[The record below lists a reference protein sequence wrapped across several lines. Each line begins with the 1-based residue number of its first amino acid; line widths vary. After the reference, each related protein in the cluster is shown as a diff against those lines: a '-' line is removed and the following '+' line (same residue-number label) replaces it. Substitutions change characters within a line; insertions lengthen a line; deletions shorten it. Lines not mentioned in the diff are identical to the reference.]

1 MNDLGRHLEGRTRR
15 TQDRQE
21 GEGDGETEKCKVGL
35 FCFVKTFQ
43 RGMPL
48 TPIRCTEI
56 WTSGSGKTHYL
67 SGSGPQHTPDNQINL
82 ERNLCLVSQEK
93 AFGSTVV
100 CSLPMS
106 LYLRA

>member
-21 GEGDGETEKCKVGL
+21 GEGDGETKCKVGL

-56 WTSGSGKTHYL
+56 WTSGSEKHITFL
-67 SGSGPQHTPDNQINL
+67 ALVPNTPQIT
-82 ERNLCLVSQEK
+82 RY
-93 AFGSTVV
+93 T
-100 CSLPMS
+100 
-106 LYLRA
+106 